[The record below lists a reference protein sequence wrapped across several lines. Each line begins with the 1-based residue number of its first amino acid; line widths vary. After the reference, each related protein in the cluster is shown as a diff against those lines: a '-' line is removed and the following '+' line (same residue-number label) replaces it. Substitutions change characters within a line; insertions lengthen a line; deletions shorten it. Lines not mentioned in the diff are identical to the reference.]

1 MIFKIMFLLV
11 ARFVLLSDYRG
22 ICLTTALFCYLLTF
36 FCFYLSVA
44 LGFVNPIDSDCKAP
58 SEESN
63 RKHKIIRARKGTR
76 FVPES
81 AMTSHPL
88 LVTKTESAEAV
99 AVETTPEEVAR
110 IPGCTSEIAPIDAST
125 TLPGTSIAEF
135 RLQGAMELNAI
146 KSRLSGVPFPVFVN
160 CSTPRGKEDTSC
172 SDATLRIVKSP
183 VPVQI
188 PSAYLEPVAPLC
200 VKKKVSAT
208 ENNSVSVVPLP
219 TAKRAPAKI
228 PLRYCEPVK
237 PLNIVKTTPLHIASE
252 VSPVSERR
260 PVVELVG
267 EPYFRNSRS
276 SGPRICDTYVDL
288 RSSRN
293 SYLLPRRKRDVVRR
307 KLWGLVDFQ
316 SRKKGWRPVVK
327 Y

>member
-1 MIFKIMFLLV
+1 M
-11 ARFVLLSDYRG
+11 
-22 ICLTTALFCYLLTF
+22 
-36 FCFYLSVA
+36 
-44 LGFVNPIDSDCKAP
+44 NPIDSDYRAP
-58 SEESN
+58 SEKSN
-63 RKHKIIRARKGTR
+63 RKHRIIRARKGTR

-135 RLQGAMELNAI
+135 RLQGAIELNAI

-200 VKKKVSAT
+200 VKKKVSVT

-219 TAKRAPAKI
+219 IVKRAPAKI

-237 PLNIVKTTPLHIASE
+237 PLNIVKTTPLHIASK

-260 PVVELVG
+260 PVVELAG
-267 EPYFRNSRS
+267 EPYFPDSRS
-276 SGPRICDTYVDL
+276 SGPRICDSYVDW

-316 SRKKGWRPVVK
+316 KKNGWRPVVK